1 MRTVKLSAAIPCA
14 EKVAGSIE
22 GQASIRSR
30 SEAGSR
36 LRSETTQDTDDWMSE
51 VHRTP
56 GWLQDEQ
63 TEVNNPRPVVR
74 TRARRYPKRMA
85 RGA

>member
-1 MRTVKLSAAIPCA
+1 VKLSAAIPCA

-30 SEAGSR
+30 SEAEPR
-36 LRSETTQDTDDWMSE
+36 LRIETAQDMDDWMTE
-51 VHRTP
+51 EHRIP
-56 GWLQDEQ
+56 GWLQGWQ
-63 TEVNNPRPVVR
+63 TEVNKARPVVR

-85 RGA
+85 PGAE